1 MEKKSYELPAMYADH
16 HVVEVRR
23 ILLELPG
30 VKDVY
35 ASSAFQVAEV
45 TYDPEVV
52 SESAIAGKLEEA
64 GYLGDFAVSTEAGKP
79 ATSKNGDGIYFRHTE
94 FYKQTKDTIGFA
106 QNVSYVGRP
115 LWPCPGIGVINT
127 MKEEK

>member
-52 SESAIAGKLEEA
+52 SESAIAGKLEET
-64 GYLGDFAVSTEAGKP
+64 GYLGDFAVITEAGKP
-79 ATSKNGDGIYFRHTE
+79 ATSKNGDNIYFRHTE
-94 FYKQTKDTIGFA
+94 VYEQTKDTIGFA
-106 QNVSYVGRP
+106 QNMSYVGRP

-127 MKEEK
+127 MEEDK

>member
-23 ILLELPG
+23 ILFELPG

-35 ASSAFQVAEV
+35 ASSAFHVAEV

-52 SESAIAGKLEEA
+52 GESAIAGKLEQA
-64 GYLGDFAVSTEAGKP
+64 GYLGEFAVTTEADKP
-79 ATSKNGDGIYFRHTE
+79 ATSIKGDGIYFRHTE
-94 FYKQTKDTIGFA
+94 ANEHTKDTIGFA
-106 QNVSYVGRP
+106 QNVNYVGRP

-127 MKEEK
+127 MEEEK